1 MASAYR
7 VEANANPHRV
17 CGDEHPTVIEALA
30 ILLVYQLVGES
41 LTFAFGLPIPGPVI
55 GLALLLATL
64 AVRPAVLPRIKET
77 ATTLLSHLSLL
88 FVPAGVGV
96 MVHFAR
102 LEDEGIAIVVAVV
115 CSTLLAIISTAATAH
130 FLIRRSDARRDR
142 NAR

>member
-1 MASAYR
+1 M
-7 VEANANPHRV
+7 
-17 CGDEHPTVIEALA
+17 IEALA

-64 AVRPAVLPRIKET
+64 AVRPAVLPRIKQT

-96 MVHFAR
+96 MVHFTR
-102 LEDEGIAIVVAVV
+102 LEDEGVAIVVAVV

-130 FLIRRSDARRDR
+130 FLIRRGDARRDR
-142 NAR
+142 NAP